1 MPDEVLKWGP
11 CDGDVV
17 TVEEGDREIRIPVIC
32 GVCLD
37 DLPAALDRS
46 IYTEAMYLRD
56 RDGRWVYS
64 GRMRYR
70 VDGTAYWH
78 GA

>member
-17 TVEEGDREIRIPVIC
+17 TVEDGDLEIRIPVVC

-37 DLPAALDRS
+37 DLPAALDKS

-56 RDGRWVYS
+56 EDGRWVYS

-70 VDGTAYWH
+70 SDGTAFWH
-78 GA
+78 HA